1 MSPGRT
7 LHPPGRSW
15 LPAFVVMTLL
25 WGFSFYFIALSL
37 RSFAPA
43 QVAFG
48 RVLVG
53 ALLLLAVLAVRRV
66 RPQLSR
72 RQWLDIAVVGV
83 ALCAAPFLLNSTA
96 QIYVTSVLAG
106 LLNATMPLFTA
117 VFIAILIPRER
128 SDLRGVVGLLIGF
141 IGIAVLLGVW
151 QVGSSSVLGAGL
163 ILGATVC
170 YGFGT
175 TYTRLRFSH
184 THVAPLV
191 LPALQLVCATVVL
204 VPFVAV
210 APRPTTLAWGP
221 ALALLGL
228 GLGCTGF
235 AYVLFWRVI
244 GIAGATVAA
253 SSTYLIPL
261 VSTTLGV
268 LALHESLAWYEPVG
282 GAIVLLGVAL
292 TQRAATRQARFEA
305 SVDVERA
312 LAIWGG

>member
-1 MSPGRT
+1 VSPGRT

-48 RVLVG
+48 RVLIG

-141 IGIAVLLGVW
+141 VGIAVLLGVW

-163 ILGATVC
+163 ILGATAC

-175 TYTRLRFSH
+175 MYTRLRFSH

-191 LPALQLVCATVVL
+191 LPALQLVCATVV
-204 VPFVAV
+204 
-210 APRPTTLAWGP
+210 
-221 ALALLGL
+221 
-228 GLGCTGF
+228 
-235 AYVLFWRVI
+235 
-244 GIAGATVAA
+244 
-253 SSTYLIPL
+253 LIPL

-312 LAIWGG
+312 LAIWGE

>member
-48 RVLVG
+48 RVLIG

-163 ILGATVC
+163 ILGATAC

-175 TYTRLRFSH
+175 MYTRLRFSH

-204 VPFVAV
+204 IPFVAV
-210 APRPTTLAWGP
+210 APRPTALAWGP
-221 ALALLGL
+221 A
-228 GLGCTGF
+228 
-235 AYVLFWRVI
+235 
-244 GIAGATVAA
+244 
-253 SSTYLIPL
+253 
-261 VSTTLGV
+261 

-292 TQRAATRQARFEA
+292 TQRAATRQVRFEA
-305 SVDVERA
+305 SVDVERT
-312 LAIWGG
+312 LAIWGE

>member
-48 RVLVG
+48 RVLIG

-163 ILGATVC
+163 ILGATAC

-175 TYTRLRFSH
+175 MYTRLRFSH

-191 LPALQLVCATVVL
+191 LPALQLVCATVV
-204 VPFVAV
+204 V
-210 APRPTTLAWGP
+210 
-221 ALALLGL
+221 
-228 GLGCTGF
+228 
-235 AYVLFWRVI
+235 
-244 GIAGATVAA
+244 GATVAA

-261 VSTTLGV
+261 VSTASECSRCTRASPGTNR
-268 LALHESLAWYEPVG
+268 SVG
-282 GAIVLLGVAL
+282 RSSCSGW
-292 TQRAATRQARFEA
+292 R
-305 SVDVERA
+305 
-312 LAIWGG
+312 

>member
-1 MSPGRT
+1 VTTCTATAPEAVRTLRTNRETTPEGFHDQVPSDHITPEHKTNQQVSDLSSHPGRER
-7 LHPPGRSW
+7 G
-15 LPAFVVMTLL
+15 
-25 WGFSFYFIALSL
+25 
-37 RSFAPA
+37 
-43 QVAFG
+43 
-48 RVLVG
+48 
-53 ALLLLAVLAVRRV
+53 
-66 RPQLSR
+66 
-72 RQWLDIAVVGV
+72 
-83 ALCAAPFLLNSTA
+83 
-96 QIYVTSVLAG
+96 TSQA
-106 LLNATMPLFTA
+106 
-117 VFIAILIPRER
+117 R
-128 SDLRGVVGLLIGF
+128 
-141 IGIAVLLGVW
+141 IAVLLGVW

-163 ILGATVC
+163 ILGATAC

-175 TYTRLRFSH
+175 MYTRLRFSH

-204 VPFVAV
+204 IPFVAV

-228 GLGCTGF
+228 GLGCTGL

-244 GIAGATVAA
+244 GVVGATVAA

-261 VSTTLGV
+261 VSTALGV

-312 LAIWGG
+312 LAIWGE

>member
-1 MSPGRT
+1 VSPGRT

-72 RQWLDIAVVGV
+72 RQWLDVAVVGV

-163 ILGATVC
+163 ILGATAC

-175 TYTRLRFSH
+175 MYTRLRFSH

-191 LPALQLVCATVVL
+191 LPALQLVCATVV
-204 VPFVAV
+204 V
-210 APRPTTLAWGP
+210 
-221 ALALLGL
+221 
-228 GLGCTGF
+228 
-235 AYVLFWRVI
+235 
-244 GIAGATVAA
+244 GATVAA

-282 GAIVLLGVAL
+282 GAIILLGVAL